1 MIALLAR
8 RWQARAVQ
16 TQDSGLFA
24 DADSDDYIMPDLY

>member
-8 RWQARAVQ
+8 RWQAHAVQ

-24 DADSDDYIMPDLY
+24 DVVPSRSKKGI